1 MSSAGVDSKSC
12 PSLFHSPVGDVGS
25 VGWSIGAST
34 PALQVLPH
42 HRQSAAAAAEAMLSH
57 GSPLSGLHKLA
68 LSICARKKG
77 GSDVTEPL
85 TLLASAPGR
94 GTDKENMSPASHMLH
109 RKVSGNHHVLALHIL
124 AHHYPESIKLLLLPG
139 ACWHVDHDCCS

>member
-12 PSLFHSPVGDVGS
+12 PSLFHSPVGS
-25 VGWSIGAST
+25 VAWSIGAST
-34 PALQVLPH
+34 PALQVLPR

-77 GSDVTEPL
+77 SLDVTEPS

-94 GTDKENMSPASHMLH
+94 GTDKENMSPAPQMLH
-109 RKVSGNHHVLALHIL
+109 RKVSGKSCACP
-124 AHHYPESIKLLLLPG
+124 AHTS
-139 ACWHVDHDCCS
+139 S